1 MKKQS
6 LAITCVCS
14 FLAIAAGLTFLP
26 LHAQDSGKVKRS
38 GKIEMQ
44 IDPAQPGFSFEQ
56 VEKNIRNAA
65 KPMGL
70 DAAQQKQLDDA
81 IEQLRDSMNKLKEG
95 GSFNWKWE
103 YDADTP
109 APSKPKAGPSQ
120 RLRDRAPAKEN
131 DPADPRDLLRKLLE
145 QGDGF
150 GGNAPD
156 PEKLLQEMMRQ
167 MGGMFENMDP
177 RAPGQGGQQPFR
189 FRFTPPNENPKGE
202 DRNDRLQGFW
212 RLLGQRDRN
221 YDPDSAPRDSK
232 YSRSTLAEYR
242 SSVRDAR
249 KMTVSVLRE
258 GKQVA
263 LGAVVTADGYVISKA
278 SEIGKSAIEC
288 EFMDGKIVPAKL
300 VNKLENYDLALLK
313 LNGEGYT
320 PVTWKE
326 DALPIGTMLA
336 ASGID
341 EDPISVGVLSVLA
354 RNLDESQKGFAGL
367 GLDETKDASGV
378 AVRMVVPD
386 GPASKSGL
394 EVGDII
400 LSIDGKKVNR
410 PQELMREIA
419 AKGPGDEV
427 SFKVKTSTNE
437 SETVKLTLSSR
448 QEFKRML
455 TQGVDPTAMMGSY
468 LSNRPD
474 GFPDA
479 LQNDL
484 GINAN
489 QCGGPVVDIDGNVV
503 GLNIAR
509 SGRTSTFMLSAK
521 TVKAILAD
529 VSNGKLTMIKDHTAL
544 DKDLKR
550 AEAALKAA
558 QEALKAA
565 QEARNKAQ

>member
-1 MKKQS
+1 MKKHP
-6 LAITCVCS
+6 LAITCVCAA
-14 FLAIAAGLTFLP
+14 LAIAAGLSFLP
-26 LHAQDSGKVKRS
+26 LHAQDAGKVKRS

-44 IDPAQPGFSFEQ
+44 IDPSQPGFSFEQ
-56 VEKNIRNAA
+56 TEKNIRNAA

-81 IEQLRDSMNKLKEG
+81 IDQLRDSMSQLKEG
-95 GSFNWKWE
+95 GAFNWKWE
-103 YDADTP
+103 YNADTP
-109 APSKPKAGPSQ
+109 APSRPKAGPAP
-120 RLRDRAPAKEN
+120 RLRDRAPAQPIEPGN
-131 DPADPRDLLRKLLE
+131 PRDLLRKLFE

-150 GGNAPD
+150 GGKAPD

-167 MGGMFENMDP
+167 MGGMFEEMDP
-177 RAPGQGGQQPFR
+177 RAPGQREQPFR
-189 FRFTPPNENPKGE
+189 FRLDPPNGNPKNAE
-202 DRNDRLQGFW
+202 NNDPLQGLK

-221 YDPDSAPRDSK
+221 YDPDTAPRDSK
-232 YSRSTLAEYR
+232 YSRATLAEYR
-242 SSVRDAR
+242 SCVKDAR

-263 LGAVVTADGYVISKA
+263 LGAVVTADGYVISKS
-278 SEIGKSAIEC
+278 SELGKSAIEC
-288 EFMDGKIVPAKL
+288 EFMDGKIVPAK
-300 VNKLENYDLALLK
+300 VVHRLENYDLALLK
-313 LNGEGYT
+313 LDGDGFT
-320 PVTWKE
+320 PVVWKE

-354 RNLDESQKGFAGL
+354 RNLDDGQKGFAGL
-367 GLDETKDASGV
+367 GLDESKDGSGV
-378 AVRMVVPD
+378 TVRMIVPD

-394 EVGDII
+394 EVGDVI
-400 LSIDGKKVNR
+400 LSIDGKYVNR

-419 AKGPGDEV
+419 AKGPGDEIA
-427 SFKVKTSTNE
+427 FKVKTTTDEST
-437 SETVKLTLSSR
+437 TVKITLSSR

-455 TQGVDPTAMMGSY
+455 TQGVDPTAQMGSD

-489 QCGGPVVDIDGNVV
+489 QCGGPVVDIEGNVV

-509 SGRTSTFMLSAK
+509 SGRTSTYMLSAR

-529 VSNGKLTMIKDHTAL
+529 VSNGKLTMVKDNTAL

-558 QEALKAA
+558 QDALKAA
-565 QEARNKAQ
+565 QEAKNKAR